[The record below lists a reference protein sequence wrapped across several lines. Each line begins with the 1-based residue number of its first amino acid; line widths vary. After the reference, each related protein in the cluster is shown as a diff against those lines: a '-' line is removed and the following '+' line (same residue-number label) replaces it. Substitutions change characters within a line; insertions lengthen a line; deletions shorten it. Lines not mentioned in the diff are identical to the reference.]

1 MSRLLLATLLC
12 VTLAGSASAGD
23 NSSWLFRRSYYSH
36 EPVRPVTIAK
46 RNIAGTPQFTQPQG
60 AYFKSGFRISRNT
73 INVRGLTVDNYY
85 EYDGWTQTGAQ
96 Y

>member
-1 MSRLLLATLLC
+1 MSRYLLALVLSA
-12 VTLAGSASAGD
+12 VVVAPAAAGGT
-23 NSSWLFRRSYYSH
+23 SWLFRRSYYSH
-36 EPVRPVTIAK
+36 DPARPVTIAK

-60 AYFKSGFRISRNT
+60 AYFKSGFRVSRNT

-85 EYDGWTQTGAQ
+85 EYDGWTQTGSQ